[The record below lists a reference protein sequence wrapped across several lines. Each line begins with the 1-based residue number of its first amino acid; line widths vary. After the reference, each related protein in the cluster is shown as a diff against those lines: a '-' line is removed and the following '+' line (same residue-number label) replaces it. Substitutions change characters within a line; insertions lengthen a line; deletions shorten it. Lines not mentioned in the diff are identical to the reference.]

1 MDYLLK
7 NANVFVDN
15 KFRKTDIFVRDG
27 IIVSVDK
34 DFRDYG
40 NSVSFD
46 LNNKYIFPGFTDVHV
61 HLREPG
67 FLCKETVKTG
77 TMAAAH
83 GG

>member
-34 DFRDYG
+34 DFRAHPKA
-40 NSVSFD
+40 
-46 LNNKYIFPGFTDVHV
+46 LMLHEPPR
-61 HLREPG
+61 HLPQG
-67 FLCKETVKTG
+67 
-77 TMAAAH
+77 
-83 GG
+83 